1 MGRERSGNKRLNL
14 ILDILDKTY
23 RDKKMW
29 QEVDYILKTDD
40 TGVDTWDDF
49 SKPFEN
55 LIIGIL
61 SQNTNDK
68 NSTKAYLGL
77 VKRFEISPVE
87 LAKAPRSEIK
97 EAIKSG
103 GLYNIKAKRIK
114 KFASAVLEKYKGDL
128 SSVVN
133 LPREEARRKLIE
145 LPGIGIKTADVCLAY
160 CSNCSIIPIDT
171 NINRVAKRLGLC
183 HSEATYE
190 EVQNSLEE
198 IISPEQRV
206 RAHELLIRLGRDYC
220 RAKSPLCRSCPVNTE
235 CACNGIHKKRLCV
248 SAILKR

>member
-1 MGRERSGNKRLNL
+1 
-14 ILDILDKTY
+14 
-23 RDKKMW
+23 MW
-29 QEVDYILKTDD
+29 QEVDCILKTDD
-40 TGVDTWDDF
+40 TGIDTWDDF
-49 SKPFEN
+49 AKPFKN

-68 NSTKAYLGL
+68 NSTRAYLGL
-77 VKRFEISPVE
+77 VKRFEISPVG
-87 LAKAPRSEIK
+87 LAKAPRSEIR

-114 KFASAVLEKYKGDL
+114 KFANAVLEKHKGDL

-133 LPREEARRKLIE
+133 LPREEARRELIK

-160 CSNCSIIPIDT
+160 CSDCSIIPIDT
-171 NINRVAKRLGLC
+171 NINRVAKRLDLC

-198 IISPEQRV
+198 VIPSKQRI
-206 RAHELLIRLGRDYC
+206 RAHEMLIRLGRDYC
-220 RAKSPLCRSCPVNTE
+220 RAKNPLCQSCPVNIE
-235 CACNGIHKKRLCV
+235 YACNGIHKKKLCSSV
-248 SAILKR
+248 KLNKREENNNNDERSKNT